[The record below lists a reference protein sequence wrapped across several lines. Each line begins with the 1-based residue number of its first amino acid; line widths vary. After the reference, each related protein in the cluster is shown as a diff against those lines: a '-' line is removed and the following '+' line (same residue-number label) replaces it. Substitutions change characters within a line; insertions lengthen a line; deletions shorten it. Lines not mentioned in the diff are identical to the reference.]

1 MIFDG
6 VDSPAAWAAEE
17 HGCDLV
23 QNGTPNIIDSLGRS
37 ADALC
42 ILLKQ
47 GCHKQVSR
55 LYFPH

>member
-6 VDSPAAWAAEE
+6 VDSPAAWAAEG

-23 QNGTPNIIDSLGRS
+23 QNGAPNIIDSLGRS